1 MNSTIQEFRHAIGM
15 TQKQFSDEFGI
26 PIGTLRNWE
35 QGISE
40 PPEYVFTMI
49 VATFRRDY
57 MINAE
62 TIKLIG
68 IIKRLAEYSANGIS
82 DFEEATQK
90 TWGTKLFFDRNTEDE
105 NGNYRVVCDACII
118 DDYECI
124 HHDAISYWDDLGNSS
139 EYTIRAVKDDT
150 SDEYYIDITLV
161 KSGISFVVENG
172 DWYCA
177 DYGV

>member
-1 MNSTIQEFRHAIGM
+1 MDSSIQDFRHITGM

-49 VATFRRDY
+49 IATFRRDY

-68 IIKRLAEYSANGIS
+68 ILKALSKYSQNGIS
-82 DFEEATQK
+82 DFEEANQE
-90 TWGTKLFFDRNTEDE
+90 TWQTKLFFDKNTEDE
-105 NGNYRVVCDACII
+105 NGKYRVVCDAAVLDNPDCS
-118 DDYECI
+118 
-124 HHDAISYWDDLGNSS
+124 HHDIISYWDDLGNSS
-139 EYTIRAVKDDT
+139 EYTIRAVKDD
-150 SDEYYIDITLV
+150 SNDEYFVEVNLL
-161 KSGISFVVENG
+161 KSGVSFVIENG

-177 DYGV
+177 DYGL